1 MPVARPLPDARS
13 PDGRLPMPAGIRR
26 AERFVVLS
34 VVLFVAA
41 LALAA
46 VWLGGETMLARVLAL
61 SPGLIAGLL
70 GLSVANYVARAVRWH
85 LFCRRIGLHVPWLRS
100 LVYYVAGFS
109 MTVTPG
115 KLGEA
120 LRLWL
125 LRRGHGYSYERTAG
139 LLVADRLN
147 DAGAMALLA
156 TLGLFSFGAYA
167 WTALAAAALIAA
179 ITLLFLRP
187 MLLLALTEFAYARIG
202 RWPRPFARVRIALR
216 HLGRLASWRLYGGTL
231 VLAWLG
237 WLAEAGAFHWL
248 LVSLGAKIA
257 PDRAVSVFA
266 LSMLAGALVILPGGL
281 GGTEA
286 TMVGLLVASGVPV
299 DVAVSATAVI
309 RVTTLWF
316 GVGLGFTALPV
327 ALRQVSG
334 APRP

>member
-1 MPVARPLPDARS
+1 MPDSQPALPPAV
-13 PDGRLPMPAGIRR
+13 PAGIRR
-26 AERFVVLS
+26 AERFVVVS
-34 VVLFVAA
+34 MALFVAA

-46 VWLGGETMLARVLAL
+46 VWLGGEAMLAHVFAL
-61 SPGLIAGLL
+61 SPGLLAGLL

-85 LFCRRIGLHVPWLRS
+85 LFCRRIGLRVPWRRNLF
-100 LVYYVAGFS
+100 YYVAGFS

-156 TLGLFSFGAYA
+156 TLGLFSFGAHA
-167 WTALAAAALIAA
+167 WAVMLAVMLIAG

-187 MLLLALTEFAYARIG
+187 LLLLTMTEFAYARIG
-202 RWPRPFARVRIALR
+202 RWPRLFGRVRIALR
-216 HLGRLASWRLYGGTL
+216 QLGRLASWRLYGGTL

-237 WLAEAGAFHWL
+237 WVAEAGAFYWL
-248 LVSLGAKIA
+248 LVSLGAEIG
-257 PDRAVSVFA
+257 PDRAMSVFA
-266 LSMLAGALVILPGGL
+266 LSMLAGALVMLPGGL

-286 TMVGLLVASGVPV
+286 TMIGLLVASRVPL

-316 GVGLGFTALPV
+316 GVALGFTSLPV
-327 ALRQVSG
+327 TLRQVS
-334 APRP
+334 APPRP